1 MDAVADTNPPAPMA
15 ALELSAGPR
24 AERRDLTYSDQVA
37 ELFPSRKYPK
47 LAPLHQPAAPA
58 AFAGF
63 ELFPGALLARGAAR
77 LFGLV
82 GSYERGF
89 ATSVLFAEG
98 TAYERRLSTRSSATF
113 LGLKGRLPLG
123 AHELSLT
130 VGYGSYS
137 YELLGDEAAP
147 VVPDVAYR
155 YVQLDAAARFGFG
168 APFAR
173 LHGGTR
179 FVSSSGALGSEWF
192 PGAKTNCVEAGLA
205 AGYAPWRAVELEL
218 GLDFVRYGFD
228 FNPVAQSTDPW
239 TRPVAGGA
247 VDQYLSL
254 SLALRYR
261 FDAAPATA
269 SSQVA
274 SRGSR

>member
-1 MDAVADTNPPAPMA
+1 MDTVADANPARPLA

-24 AERRDLTYSDQVA
+24 AQRRDFTYSDQVA

-58 AFAGF
+58 VFAAL
-63 ELFPGALLARGAAR
+63 ELFPGAFATQGPAR
-77 LFGLV
+77 LLGLV

-98 TAYERRLSTRSSATF
+98 TGYERRLSTRSSAAF

-123 AHELSLT
+123 PHELAFT

-137 YELLGDEAAP
+137 YELLGDETAP
-147 VVPDVAYR
+147 VVPDVSYR
-155 YVQLDAAARFGFG
+155 YLQLDAAARLGFG

-179 FVSSSGALGSEWF
+179 FVSSSGALGDEWF
-192 PGAKTNCVEAGLA
+192 PRAKASCIEAGVA
-205 AGYAPWRAVELEL
+205 AGYAPWRALELEL
-218 GLDFVRYGFD
+218 ALDFVRYAFD

-261 FDAAPATA
+261 FDAALG
-269 SSQVA
+269 
-274 SRGSR
+274 R